1 MRVMALSFFFC
12 HLIGVGYVKR
22 NIRLSIQIMIQ
33 ILILYGLSLLGNV
46 IVKSFHLPLPGNLV
60 GMLILFLLL
69 MVKAVPLCWV
79 EGGSSILLKHL
90 SLFFIP
96 IAVGLMNYGNL
107 FLHQG
112 WLFFLLILISL
123 WAGICTTGG
132 VSQFLVLKQRR
143 DQGEYSGGEQ

>member
-1 MRVMALSFFFC
+1 
-12 HLIGVGYVKR
+12 VGYVKR
-22 NIRLSIQIMIQ
+22 NIRLSIKIMMQ
-33 ILILYGLSLLGNV
+33 ILALYGLSLLGNV

-69 MVKAVPLCWV
+69 MMKAVPLSWV
-79 EGGSSILLKHL
+79 EGGSSLLLKHL

-112 WLFFLLILISL
+112 FLFFLLILISL

-132 VSQFLVLKQRR
+132 VSQFLALKQGR

>member
-1 MRVMALSFFFC
+1 
-12 HLIGVGYVKR
+12 VKR
-22 NIRLSIQIMIQ
+22 NISLFIQIIMQ
-33 ILILYGLSLLGNV
+33 ILFLYGLSLLGNV
-46 IVKSFHLPLPGNLV
+46 IVKFFHLPLPGNLV
-60 GMLILFLLL
+60 GMVILFLLL
-69 MVKAVPLCWV
+69 MVKAVPLRWV

-112 WLFFLLILISL
+112 WLFLLLILISL

-132 VSQFLVLKQRR
+132 VSQFLVLKKGSG
-143 DQGEYSGGEQ
+143 QGEYSGGEQ

>member
-1 MRVMALSFFFC
+1 
-12 HLIGVGYVKR
+12 VKR
-22 NIRLSIQIMIQ
+22 NIRLSIKIMMQ
-33 ILILYGLSLLGNV
+33 ILALYGLSLLGNV

-69 MVKAVPLCWV
+69 MMKAVPLSWV
-79 EGGSSILLKHL
+79 EGGSSLLLKHL

-112 WLFFLLILISL
+112 FLFFLLILISL

-132 VSQFLVLKQRR
+132 VSQFLALKQGRG
-143 DQGEYSGGEQ
+143 QGEYSGGEQ